1 MTIGSRVLDF
11 FGIQKTGYR
20 PASLSQEVSLGLL
33 IGVEYILWI
42 YTFASIIFIGELSTF
57 LPVGVIT
64 LLVGA
69 GLLGLVMALTSSVP
83 FHAATADEQAA
94 AVLASIAIV
103 MNSQLSGFSGTGAAA
118 ATLLVIIAATT
129 LTFSL
134 CLRLVVYFKVD
145 ILLQLIPFPVVCG
158 FLGGL
163 GWLLLDAGFNVTTDL
178 GIGSIAELVQPA
190 VLPFWLPAFLCG
202 LVIYVT
208 TLYRQHILILP
219 LSRLICFV
227 GFYLI
232 AYAFG
237 ASMGSMQETG
247 WLFDL
252 SRSGTTMG
260 FGDLDF
266 ANVNFAFIASVL
278 PQMATIVLLVL
289 LSATFNLSGLE
300 VGTRSIIPLRD
311 ELRRLGN
318 ANTASGMAMGLPG
331 LTDIVV
337 DITVHKAGVRSR
349 IFPLMAS
356 ATCLAAVLFGGTII
370 TYLPKFVIGT
380 VIFFSAI
387 QFAHE
392 WLIVASRN
400 MPRIEALVVWS
411 IFGVIASVG
420 FIPGIVLGI
429 LLSSLMFIIRYS
441 NIDVV
446 DSSFSLNE
454 VGSSVDRSQ
463 PEVRVL
469 HVRGKE
475 VKVFN
480 LRGFLFFGSANLFF
494 ENVKKIAEDA
504 DKYSH
509 FVFNFARVT
518 GIDSTAVQV
527 FLKIIN
533 FLGNT
538 KITPIICGMNSSVR
552 QAFEKSG
559 NFDHND
565 ILILNELDLAL
576 KWAEEQL
583 LEQSPPDA
591 NGSNLQEILETIFE
605 DRAKAEVM
613 ARSMTRCTYAKGEYI
628 FHQGDVDT
636 SLYVIESGVVEV
648 RLEPATGAP
657 IRLREFRRGTIIGE
671 MAAYSKNQSRS
682 AAAVATDST
691 VAFRLSPD
699 SVASLGESGAAIR
712 SILHEFVA
720 RLLVSRLAFMNKR
733 LEVKL

>member
-1 MTIGSRVLDF
+1 MNIASRFFDF

-33 IGVEYILWI
+33 IGIEYILWI
-42 YTFASIIFIGELSTF
+42 YTFASIIFIGELSSF
-57 LPVGVIT
+57 LPVGVVM
-64 LLVGA
+64 LLLGS
-69 GLLGLVMALTSSVP
+69 GLLGLIVALTSSVP
-83 FHAATADEQAA
+83 LHAATADEQAA
-94 AVLASIAIV
+94 AVLASIAII
-103 MNSQLSGFSGTGAAA
+103 MNSQLSDFSGTGAAA
-118 ATLLVIIAATT
+118 ATLIVIIAATT

-163 GWLLLDAGFNVTTDL
+163 GWLLLDAGFNVTTDM
-178 GIGSIAELVQPA
+178 GIASIAALVQPD
-190 VLPFWLPAFLCG
+190 VLAFWLPAFLCG
-202 LVIYVT
+202 FVIYVT

-232 AYAFG
+232 AYTFG
-237 ASMGSMQETG
+237 ASMGSMQEDG

-252 SRSGTTMG
+252 SRSGATMG

-266 ANVNFAFIASVL
+266 AGVNFAFIVSVL

-289 LSATFNLSGLE
+289 LSATFNLSGME

-318 ANTASGMAMGLPG
+318 ANAASGLAMGLPG

-337 DITVHKAGVRSR
+337 NITVHKAGVKSR
-349 IFPLMAS
+349 IFPLVVAG
-356 ATCLAAVLFGGTII
+356 TCLAAVLFGGAII
-370 TYLPKFVIGT
+370 AYLPKFVIGT

-400 MPRIEALVVWS
+400 MPRTEALVVWS
-411 IFGVIASVG
+411 IFGVIAAVG
-420 FIPGIVLGI
+420 FIPGIILGI

-441 NIDVV
+441 NINVV

-475 VKVFN
+475 VKIFN

-494 ENVKKIAEDA
+494 ESFKNISEDSH
-504 DKYSH
+504 KYSH

-538 KITPIICGMNSSVR
+538 KIVPIICGLNPSIR
-552 QAFEKSG
+552 QAFQKSG
-559 NFDHND
+559 NFDENE
-565 ILILNELDLAL
+565 ILILDELDLAL

-583 LEQSPPDA
+583 LEQSPPDV

-605 DRAKAEVM
+605 DRTKAETM
-613 ARSMTRCTYAKGEYI
+613 ARSMSRCTYAKGEYI
-628 FHQGDVDT
+628 FHQGDLDT

-648 RLEPATGAP
+648 RLEPVNSPP

-671 MAAYSKNQSRS
+671 MAAYSKQKSRS
-682 AAAVATDST
+682 AAAVATEPT
-691 VAFRLSPD
+691 VAYQLSPD
-699 SVASLGESGAAIR
+699 TLENMGDSAAAIR